1 MMYME
6 KKQNEFD
13 NVIGTMFN
21 MDVICKDNF
30 IDMKWCS
37 KNGIWTTST
46 KPQLE

>member
-21 MDVICKDNF
+21 MDVMWKDNF
-30 IDMKWCS
+30 IDMK
-37 KNGIWTTST
+37 
-46 KPQLE
+46 